1 MLDEL
6 ADELYNL
13 YRQRGFLTNY
23 EISDVLFT
31 AFKKYLLVDEQAL
44 RDKLQMV
51 HVNDSFTEE
60 VLKAER
66 YEMSLNVAVNAM
78 KDELKNNKEL
88 FERYLLDYMKDA
100 FCGGLTQETDKEE
113 FEDYVKYRKLLE
125 ERGLKDYKSAK
136 EYFERK
142 DFEQKCRTSK
152 DLDDYYSGRWQWR

>member
-1 MLDEL
+1 
-6 ADELYNL
+6 
-13 YRQRGFLTNY
+13 
-23 EISDVLFT
+23 
-31 AFKKYLLVDEQAL
+31 
-44 RDKLQMV
+44 MV

-66 YEMSLNVAVNAM
+66 YEMSLNVTVNAM

-100 FCGGLTQETDKEE
+100 FCGNLTQETDKKE

-125 ERGLKDYKSAK
+125 ERGLTDYKSAK